1 MVSIEENVAKIR
13 AQIETAAKVSGRLA
27 SEIKLMG
34 VSKFHPF
41 EAMKE
46 AAPFVDLF
54 GENRVQ
60 EGAQKRELW
69 KSDPFETP
77 WHLIGQ
83 LQKNKARRALE
94 TFDLIESVDSFEL
107 AAVLNRIC
115 AETERTF
122 PVFIEVNMSHEAS
135 KSGVAE
141 DCAEKL
147 LDDILTGCPYLSVQG
162 LMTIAPITD
171 DERAIRKAFSALR
184 GMKEKMCKG
193 TGLELPEL
201 SMGMSA
207 DFEYAIEEGSTI
219 VRVGT
224 AIFGVR
230 EK

>member
-1 MVSIEENVAKIR
+1 LVSIEENVAKIR
-13 AQIETAAKVSGRLA
+13 EQIGLAAKMSGRTAA
-27 SEIKLMG
+27 EIKLMG

-46 AAPFVDLF
+46 AASFVDLL

-60 EGAQKRELW
+60 EAAQKRELW
-69 KSDPFETP
+69 KSAPFKTA

-115 AETERTF
+115 AETERIF
-122 PVFIEVNMSHEAS
+122 PIFLEVNMSHEVS
-135 KSGVAE
+135 KSGVVE
-141 DCAEKL
+141 DSAEKL
-147 LDDILTGCPYLSVQG
+147 LNEILEHCRYLSVQG

-171 DERAIRKAFSALR
+171 EEKAIRRAFSALR
-184 GMKEKMCKG
+184 EMKNRMCRE

-207 DFEYAIEEGSTI
+207 DFKYAIEEGSTI

-224 AIFGVR
+224 AIFGER
-230 EK
+230 KY